1 MKSSKK
7 LKNPWDYFGRKNPR
21 DCFGTGK
28 SAKPF
33 LVHLNLQLAA
43 AGPVAEIRHVDE
55 KCRL

>member
-1 MKSSKK
+1 MKSYKK
-7 LKNPWDYFGRKNPR
+7 LKNPRDYFGRKNPR

-43 AGPVAEIRHVDE
+43 AGPVA
-55 KCRL
+55 